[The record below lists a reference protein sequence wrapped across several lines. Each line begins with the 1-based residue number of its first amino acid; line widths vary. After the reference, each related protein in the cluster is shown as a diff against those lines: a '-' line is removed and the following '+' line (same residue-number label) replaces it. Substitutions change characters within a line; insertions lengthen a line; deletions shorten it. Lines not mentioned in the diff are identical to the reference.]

1 MNGEEFLTCHWIP
14 STDLNPMKVE
24 SPILIVAKLVTRD
37 KIFLEKKSFRIGVLD
52 LQFPLTLFLCIFD
65 LKGIK
70 LRETG

>member
-1 MNGEEFLTCHWIP
+1 
-14 STDLNPMKVE
+14 MKVE